1 MNTPI
6 DITPIIMA
14 VIALC
19 TVLLT
24 SFVIPKLKSKH
35 PQEEIDK
42 ALDQLEVYKNVAM
55 LACRMVEQLYPGM
68 AEKKFNEAYNF
79 MIEYLNK
86 AGIEVNEAQVL
97 AAIESAVLE
106 INKTLRNP
114 APEDGV
120 ELSAN
125 AGGAE
130 CDDVSTND
138 CDTDPANWAEM

>member
-1 MNTPI
+1 MNNLVN
-6 DITPIIMA
+6 ITPIILA

-24 SFVIPKLKSKH
+24 SFVIPKLKAKH

-42 ALDQLEVYKNVAM
+42 VLNQLEVYKNVAM

-68 AEKKFNEAYNF
+68 SQTKFNEARNF
-79 MIEYLNK
+79 MIDYLTK
-86 AGIEVNEAQVL
+86 AGIKIDEDQVT

-114 APEDGV
+114 APEENEQKDYNC
-120 ELSAN
+120 EWTDN
-125 AGGAE
+125 KGADE
-130 CDDVSTND
+130 PVKND
-138 CDTDPANWAEM
+138 EAKE

>member
-1 MNTPI
+1 MNNLA
-6 DITPIIMA
+6 DITPIILA

-24 SFVIPKLKSKH
+24 SFVIPKLKVKH

-42 ALDQLEVYKNVAM
+42 ALNQLEVYKNVAM

-68 AEKKFNEAYNF
+68 AQVKFNEARNF
-79 MIEYLNK
+79 MVDYLTK
-86 AGIEVNEAQVL
+86 AGIEIDEDQVT

-114 APEDGV
+114 APE
-120 ELSAN
+120 AN
-125 AGGAE
+125 KQKDE
-130 CDDVSTND
+130 WIKND
-138 CDTDPANWAEM
+138 EAKD

>member
-1 MNTPI
+1 MNNLVN
-6 DITPIIMA
+6 ITPIILA

-24 SFVIPKLKSKH
+24 SFVIPKLKTKH

-42 ALDQLEVYKNVAM
+42 ALNQLEVYKNVAT

-68 AEKKFNEAYNF
+68 AQTKFNEARNF
-79 MIEYLNK
+79 MIDYLTK
-86 AGIEVNEAQVL
+86 AGIEIDEDQVT

-114 APEDGV
+114 APEENEQKD
-120 ELSAN
+120 EWIK
-125 AGGAE
+125 
-130 CDDVSTND
+130 ND
-138 CDTDPANWAEM
+138 EAKD

>member
-1 MNTPI
+1 MNNLV

-19 TVLLT
+19 TVVLT
-24 SFVIPKLKSKH
+24 SFVIPKLKAKH

-42 ALDQLEVYKNVAM
+42 ALNQLEVYKNVAM

-68 AEKKFNEAYNF
+68 AQTKFNEARNF
-79 MIEYLNK
+79 MIDYLTK
-86 AGIEVNEAQVL
+86 AGIKIDEDQIT

-114 APEDGV
+114 APNENEQSDEWV
-120 ELSAN
+120 K
-125 AGGAE
+125 
-130 CDDVSTND
+130 ND
-138 CDTDPANWAEM
+138 EADEPVKNDEAKN

>member
-1 MNTPI
+1 MNNLVN
-6 DITPIIMA
+6 ITPIILA

-24 SFVIPKLKSKH
+24 SFVIPKLKAKH

-42 ALDQLEVYKNVAM
+42 ALNQLEVYKNVAM

-68 AEKKFNEAYNF
+68 AQVKFNEARNF
-79 MIEYLNK
+79 MIDYLTK
-86 AGIEVNEAQVL
+86 AGIKIDEDQVT

-114 APEDGV
+114 APEVNKQKD
-120 ELSAN
+120 EWIK
-125 AGGAE
+125 
-130 CDDVSTND
+130 ND
-138 CDTDPANWAEM
+138 EADEPVKNDEAKD

>member
-1 MNTPI
+1 MNNLVN
-6 DITPIIMA
+6 ITPIILA

-24 SFVIPKLKSKH
+24 SFVIPKLKAKH

-42 ALDQLEVYKNVAM
+42 ALNQLEVYKNVAM

-68 AEKKFNEAYNF
+68 AQTKFNEARNF
-79 MIEYLNK
+79 MVDYLTK
-86 AGIEVNEAQVL
+86 AGIEIDEDQVT

-114 APEDGV
+114 APEENKQKD
-120 ELSAN
+120 EWIK
-125 AGGAE
+125 
-130 CDDVSTND
+130 ND
-138 CDTDPANWAEM
+138 EAKD

>member
-1 MNTPI
+1 MNNLVN
-6 DITPIIMA
+6 ITLIILA

-24 SFVIPKLKSKH
+24 SFVIPKLKTKH

-42 ALDQLEVYKNVAM
+42 ALNQLEVYKNVAM

-68 AEKKFNEAYNF
+68 AQTKFNEARNF
-79 MIEYLNK
+79 MIDYLTK
-86 AGIEVNEAQVL
+86 AGIEIDEDQVT

-114 APEDGV
+114 APEEKEQSD
-120 ELSAN
+120 EWIK
-125 AGGAE
+125 
-130 CDDVSTND
+130 ND
-138 CDTDPANWAEM
+138 EDKE

>member
-1 MNTPI
+1 MNNLV
-6 DITPIIMA
+6 DITPIILA

-24 SFVIPKLKSKH
+24 SFVIPKLKAKH

-42 ALDQLEVYKNVAM
+42 ALNQLEVYKNVAM

-68 AEKKFNEAYNF
+68 AQTKFNEARNF
-79 MIEYLNK
+79 MIDYLTK
-86 AGIEVNEAQVL
+86 AGIEIDEDQVT

-114 APEDGV
+114 APE
-120 ELSAN
+120 EK
-125 AGGAE
+125 AE
-130 CDDVSTND
+130 G
-138 CDTDPANWAEM
+138 

>member
-1 MNTPI
+1 MNNLV

-19 TVLLT
+19 TVVLT
-24 SFVIPKLKSKH
+24 SFVIPKLKAKH

-42 ALDQLEVYKNVAM
+42 ALNQLEVYKNVAM

-68 AEKKFNEAYNF
+68 AQTKFNEARNF
-79 MIEYLNK
+79 MIDYLTK
-86 AGIEVNEAQVL
+86 AGIKIDEDQIT

-114 APEDGV
+114 APNEIEQSDEWV
-120 ELSAN
+120 K
-125 AGGAE
+125 
-130 CDDVSTND
+130 ND
-138 CDTDPANWAEM
+138 EADEPVKNDEAKD

>member
-1 MNTPI
+1 MNNLV

-19 TVLLT
+19 TVVLT
-24 SFVIPKLKSKH
+24 SFVIPKLKAKH

-42 ALDQLEVYKNVAM
+42 ALNQLEVYKNVAM

-68 AEKKFNEAYNF
+68 AQTKFNEARNF
-79 MIEYLNK
+79 MIDYLTK
-86 AGIEVNEAQVL
+86 AGIKIDEDQVT

-114 APEDGV
+114 APEENEQSNEWIENDGV
-120 ELSAN
+120 DEP
-125 AGGAE
+125 
-130 CDDVSTND
+130 VKND
-138 CDTDPANWAEM
+138 GVKD

>member
-1 MNTPI
+1 MNNLA
-6 DITPIIMA
+6 DITPIILA

-24 SFVIPKLKSKH
+24 SFVIPKLKVKH

-42 ALDQLEVYKNVAM
+42 ALNQLEVYKNVAM

-68 AEKKFNEAYNF
+68 AQTKFNEARNF
-79 MIEYLNK
+79 MIDYLTK
-86 AGIEVNEAQVL
+86 AGIKIDKDQVT

-114 APEDGV
+114 APEENEQSDEWIKNDEADGPV
-120 ELSAN
+120 K
-125 AGGAE
+125 
-130 CDDVSTND
+130 ND
-138 CDTDPANWAEM
+138 EAKE

>member
-1 MNTPI
+1 MNNLV

-24 SFVIPKLKSKH
+24 SFVIPKLKIKH

-42 ALDQLEVYKNVAM
+42 ALNQLEVYKNVAM

-68 AEKKFNEAYNF
+68 AQTKFNEARNF
-79 MIEYLNK
+79 MIDYLTK
-86 AGIEVNEAQVL
+86 AGIKIDEDQIT

-114 APEDGV
+114 APNEIEQPDEWV
-120 ELSAN
+120 K
-125 AGGAE
+125 
-130 CDDVSTND
+130 ND
-138 CDTDPANWAEM
+138 EADEPVKNDEAKE

>member
-1 MNTPI
+1 MNNLA
-6 DITPIIMA
+6 DITPIILA

-24 SFVIPKLKSKH
+24 SFVIPKLKAKH

-42 ALDQLEVYKNVAM
+42 ALNQLEVYKNVAM

-68 AEKKFNEAYNF
+68 AQTKFNEARNF
-79 MIEYLNK
+79 MIDYLTK
-86 AGIEVNEAQVL
+86 AGIKIDEDQVT

-114 APEDGV
+114 APE
-120 ELSAN
+120 EN
-125 AGGAE
+125 KQ
-130 CDDVSTND
+130 ND
-138 CDTDPANWAEM
+138 EWIKNDEADEPVKNDEAKN

>member
-1 MNTPI
+1 MINLV
-6 DITPIIMA
+6 DITPIILA

-24 SFVIPKLKSKH
+24 SFVIPKLKAKH

-42 ALDQLEVYKNVAM
+42 ALNQLEVYKNVAM

-68 AEKKFNEAYNF
+68 AQTKFNEARNF
-79 MIEYLNK
+79 MIDYLTK
-86 AGIEVNEAQVL
+86 AGIKIDEDQVT

-114 APEDGV
+114 APDENEQSNEWIENDGIDEPV
-120 ELSAN
+120 K
-125 AGGAE
+125 
-130 CDDVSTND
+130 ND
-138 CDTDPANWAEM
+138 EAKE

>member
-1 MNTPI
+1 MNNLVN
-6 DITPIIMA
+6 ITPIILA

-24 SFVIPKLKSKH
+24 SFVIPKLKTKH

-42 ALDQLEVYKNVAM
+42 ALNQLEVYKNVAM

-68 AEKKFNEAYNF
+68 AQTKFNEARNF
-79 MIEYLNK
+79 MVDYLTK
-86 AGIEVNEAQVL
+86 AGIEIDEDQVT

-114 APEDGV
+114 APEENKQKD
-120 ELSAN
+120 EWIK
-125 AGGAE
+125 
-130 CDDVSTND
+130 ND
-138 CDTDPANWAEM
+138 EAKD

>member
-1 MNTPI
+1 MDNLVN
-6 DITPIIMA
+6 ITPIILA

-24 SFVIPKLKSKH
+24 SFVIPKLKAKH

-42 ALDQLEVYKNVAM
+42 ALNQLEVYKNVAM

-68 AEKKFNEAYNF
+68 AQTKFNEARNF
-79 MIEYLNK
+79 MVDYLTK
-86 AGIEVNEAQVL
+86 AGIEIDEDQVT

-114 APEDGV
+114 APEV
-120 ELSAN
+120 N
-125 AGGAE
+125 KQ
-130 CDDVSTND
+130 ND
-138 CDTDPANWAEM
+138 EWIKNDEAYEPVKNDEAKD